1 MVMPAPAIILRF
13 LSSKGVREAV
23 KKYGK
28 KAVDEAK
35 KHIDDFKTKPTPGQQ
50 KINPVTK
57 SQRANRETMRRSVGT
72 GSLQSDNKP
81 KAAPKAKPKAAPKA
95 KPKAAPKA
103 KPKAAPKAKPSKKQE
118 KGTRVEGDSKGVRV
132 YKDGKLV
139 KGTRVEGD
147 SKGVRVYK
155 DGKLVSNRKKKK

>member
-13 LSSKGVREAV
+13 VSSKGVREAV

-72 GSLQSDNKP
+72 GAIVGGAAASLQSDNKP

-95 KPKAAPKA
+95 KPKA

-139 KGTRVEGD
+139 
-147 SKGVRVYK
+147 
-155 DGKLVSNRKKKK
+155 SNQEKW